1 MVKSQ
6 QKSITRLKEC
16 ETCESKR
23 KEDMMYAGVHNTKLF
38 FPLVN
43 EPVVKMLVE
52 TKALGVP
59 LDNI

>member
-1 MVKSQ
+1 MVKCQ
-6 QKSITRLKEC
+6 QKSIIRLKEC
-16 ETCESKR
+16 ETCKSNR
-23 KEDMMYAGVHNTKLF
+23 REDMMYSGVYNPKPF
-38 FPLVN
+38 FRLVN